1 MEAFNKNETVLY
13 NLRMLYEQ
21 YGYKRFKMSK
31 FEEYDLYLEYKKFLQ
46 TENII
51 TFTDL
56 HGKLFALKP
65 DITLSIAKN
74 ANPAQPQKLYYKE
87 NVYRASKDTK
97 EYKEIT
103 QLGLEYIGEIDA
115 YTMAEAVLLA
125 VKSLR
130 LINDNYILDISHM
143 GLISG
148 LFEQAN
154 LSDTQSE
161 KLLGFLGKKDTH
173 EIILCCEQFGLEKEI
188 TEKIVALCEV
198 YGSFEQTLPKIKA
211 LASNARMNEAVSELE
226 QLYSVLSAMGEGE
239 HINLDFSIVNDMS
252 YYNGVI
258 YRGYV
263 KDVPF
268 SVLSGGRYDNLLQ
281 KLGKGCQ
288 AIGFAVYVDLL
299 ELYDK
304 HTREY
309 DVDVVIRYSKDD
321 SPADVALFAADY
333 IACGKT
339 VKVLS
344 EIPQT
349 LKYREAVD
357 FSKKGAAE

>member
-56 HGKLFALKP
+56 HGKLYALKP

-103 QLGLEYIGEIDA
+103 QLGLEYIGNIDV

-125 VKSLR
+125 AKSLR
-130 LINDNYILDISHM
+130 LISDNYILDISHM
-143 GLISG
+143 GFVSG
-148 LFEQAN
+148 LFEQAG
-154 LSDTQSE
+154 LSDTQQE
-161 KLLGFLGKKDTH
+161 KLLDFLGKKDTH
-173 EIILCCEQFGLEKEI
+173 EMVYCCEQFGIDKAMS
-188 TEKIVALCEV
+188 EKIASLCEV
-198 YGSFEQTLPKIKA
+198 YGSFESVLPKIKA
-211 LASNARMNEAVSELE
+211 LASNEKMNDAVKELE
-226 QLYSVLSAMGEGE
+226 ELYSVLSAMGEGE

-281 KLGKGCQ
+281 KLGKNCQ

-304 HTREY
+304 HSREY
-309 DVDVVIRYSKDD
+309 DVDVLITYAQND
-321 SPADVALFAADY
+321 SPAEIARLAAEYVAD
-333 IACGKT
+333 GKS

-344 EIPQT
+344 EVPET
-349 LKYREAVD
+349 LKYREKV
-357 FSKKGAAE
+357 SVSQKGAE

>member
-56 HGKLFALKP
+56 HGKLYALKP

-74 ANPAQPQKLYYKE
+74 ANPAQTQKLYYKE

-103 QLGLEYIGEIDA
+103 QLGLEYIGEIDS

-125 VKSLR
+125 ARSLR
-130 LINDNYILDISHM
+130 LISESYILDVSHM
-143 GLISG
+143 GFISG
-148 LFEQAN
+148 LFEQAG
-154 LSDTQSE
+154 LSDIQQE
-161 KLLGFLGKKDTH
+161 RLLGFLGKKDTH
-173 EIILCCEQFGLEKEI
+173 EMRYCCEQYGVEKEMS
-188 TEKIVALCEV
+188 EKIVSLCET
-198 YGSFEQTLPKIKA
+198 YGSFEETLPKIKA
-211 LASNARMNEAVSELE
+211 LAVNAKMSDSVKEMEE
-226 QLYSVLSAMGEGE
+226 LYSVLSAMGEGE

-252 YYNGVI
+252 YYNGII

-263 KDVPF
+263 RDVPF

-281 KLGKGCQ
+281 KLGKSCQ

-304 HTREY
+304 HSREY
-309 DVDVVIRYSKDD
+309 DVDVLIQYTEND
-321 SPADVALFAADY
+321 SPAK
-333 IACGKT
+333 IAKLAEEFISQGKS

-344 EIPQT
+344 VVPEA
-349 LKYREAVD
+349 LKYREKV
-357 FSKKGAAE
+357 SVSQKGAEE

>member
-1 MEAFNKNETVLY
+1 MSIDFSVL
-13 NLRMLYEQ
+13 NPTERIIFELRSLYTKF
-21 YGYKRFKMSK
+21 GYKPFKMSK

-56 HGKLFALKP
+56 HGKLYALKP

-103 QLGLEYIGEIDA
+103 QLGLEYIGEIDS

-125 VKSLR
+125 AKSLK
-130 LINDNYILDISHM
+130 LISESYILDISHM
-143 GLISG
+143 GFISG
-148 LFEQAN
+148 LFEQAG
-154 LSDTQSE
+154 LSDVQQE
-161 KLLGFLGKKDTH
+161 KLLSFLGKKDTH
-173 EIILCCEQFGLEKEI
+173 EMLYCCEQFGIDKGMS
-188 TEKIVALCEV
+188 EKIVSLCEV
-198 YGSFEQTLPKIKA
+198 YGSFEETLPQIKA
-211 LASNARMNEAVSELE
+211 LVVNDKMADAIKEMEE
-226 QLYSVLSAMGEGE
+226 LYSVLSAMGEGE

-281 KLGKGCQ
+281 KLGKNCQ

-299 ELYDK
+299 VTYTNE
-304 HTREY
+304 
-309 DVDVVIRYSKDD
+309 D
-321 SPADVALFAADY
+321 SPAAVAAVAEKY
-333 IACGKT
+333 ISQGKS

-344 EIPQT
+344 TVPEA
-349 LKYREAVD
+349 LKYREKV
-357 FSKKGAAE
+357 SVSQKGAEE

>member
-56 HGKLFALKP
+56 HGKLYALKP

-103 QLGLEYIGEIDA
+103 QLGLEYIGEIDS

-125 VKSLR
+125 AKSLK
-130 LINDNYILDISHM
+130 LISESYILDISHM
-143 GLISG
+143 GFVSG
-148 LFEQAN
+148 LFEQAA
-154 LSDTQSE
+154 LSDVQQE

-173 EIILCCEQFGLEKEI
+173 EILYCCEQFGIEKQMS
-188 TEKIVALCEV
+188 EKIVSLCEI
-198 YGSFEQTLPKIKA
+198 YGSFEETLPKIKA
-211 LASNARMNEAVSELE
+211 LVINDKMADAISELE
-226 QLYSVLSAMGEGE
+226 ALYSVLSAMGEGE

-268 SVLSGGRYDNLLQ
+268 SVLSGGRYDNLLH
-281 KLGKGCQ
+281 KLGKSCQ

-304 HTREY
+304 HSREY
-309 DVDVVIRYSKDD
+309 DVDVLVTYTKED
-321 SPADVALFAADY
+321 SPAAVAAVAEKY
-333 IACGKT
+333 ISEGKS
-339 VKVLS
+339 VKVLPTVP
-344 EIPQT
+344 ET
-349 LKYREAVD
+349 LKYREKV
-357 FSKKGAAE
+357 SVSQKGAEE

>member
-56 HGKLFALKP
+56 HGKLYALKP

-125 VKSLR
+125 AKSLR
-130 LINDNYILDISHM
+130 LISENYILDISHM
-143 GLISG
+143 GFVSG
-148 LFEQAN
+148 LFEQAG
-154 LSDTQSE
+154 LTDVQQE

-173 EIILCCEQFGLEKEI
+173 EMLYCCEQFGLDGEMSGKISSLSEI
-188 TEKIVALCEV
+188 C
-198 YGSFEQTLPKIKA
+198 GSFKDTLPKIKA
-211 LASNARMNEAVSELE
+211 LASNEKMSSAVKELE
-226 QLYSVLSAMGEGE
+226 ELYGVLSAMGEGSR
-239 HINLDFSIVNDMS
+239 INLDFSIVNDMS

-281 KLGKGCQ
+281 KLGKSCQ

-304 HTREY
+304 HSREY
-309 DVDVVIRYSKDD
+309 DVDVLITYTEND
-321 SPADVALFAADY
+321 SPADVARLASEY
-333 IACGKT
+333 VSKGKS

-344 EIPQT
+344 QVPET
-349 LKYREAVD
+349 LKYREAV
-357 FSKKGAAE
+357 SVSQKGAE